1 MILDC
6 DRIWTR
12 LVTAVYTLRRLP
24 RVTNDPP
31 PVNGPGALEARAKPD
46 VRGPR
51 G

>member
-12 LVTAVYTLRRLP
+12 LVTLVYKLRRLP

-31 PVNGPGALEARAKPD
+31 PVARG
-46 VRGPR
+46 RR
-51 G
+51 

>member
-12 LVTAVYTLRRLP
+12 LVTATYKVRRLP

-31 PVNGPGALEARAKPD
+31 PLPAPAPTTERRPG
-46 VRGPR
+46 
-51 G
+51 

>member
-12 LVTAVYTLRRLP
+12 LVTATYKVRRLP

-31 PVNGPGALEARAKPD
+31 PIERPADPGSR
-46 VRGPR
+46 
-51 G
+51 